1 MSVSLG
7 HRDRVLRSIEDR
19 DVDRVACY
27 FAAEEETQAILHAR
41 LGLRDA
47 VEATRFFDADTIQA
61 TVYCAIPDL
70 SRVERAEDLDGLAWP
85 SREQVDLA
93 GAAARVR
100 EARATGLAV
109 LGGAWATF
117 FTGTRR
123 SMGEARY
130 LLAMA
135 DRPELIAEIVERAA
149 DGFLDINE
157 ALFSR
162 CADCI
167 DVFYF
172 GSDFGTQRSLFVSPD
187 AFRRVFLPHLARLT
201 EHARG
206 FGLKVMYHTCGAVAD
221 LIPDFIA
228 CGIDALDPVQVS
240 AAGMAPETL
249 AARFRGRIAFHG
261 GISTQALLPRATPAE
276 VRAATTATIR
286 ALGPSGYIAGPD
298 QWLLPDT
305 PIENM
310 VAMYEAV
317 RDYKVG

>member
-1 MSVSLG
+1 MRAALG
-7 HRDRVLRSIEDR
+7 HRDRVIRSIEHR

-47 VEATRFFDADTIQA
+47 VEGTRFFDADTIQA
-61 TVYCAIPDL
+61 TVYYAIPDL
-70 SRVERAEDLDGLAWP
+70 SRAERAEDLEGLAWP
-85 SREQVDLA
+85 SRERADLD
-93 GAAARVR
+93 AAVARVR
-100 EARATGLAV
+100 DARATGLTV
-109 LGGAWATF
+109 LSGAWATI

-135 DRPELIAEIVERAA
+135 DQPELIAEIVRRAA

-157 ALFSR
+157 ALFSQ

-167 DVFYF
+167 DVLYF
-172 GSDFGTQRSLFVSPD
+172 GSDFGTQRSLFISPE
-187 AFRRVFLPHLARLT
+187 AFRRVFLPHLARLA

-221 LIPDFIA
+221 LIPDFIG
-228 CGIDALDPVQVS
+228 CGIDVLDPVQVS
-240 AAGMAPETL
+240 AAGMAPGTL
-249 AARFRGRIAFHG
+249 AARFRGHIAFHG
-261 GISTQALLPRATPAE
+261 GISTQTLLPRATPAE
-276 VRAATTATIR
+276 VRAATTETIR
-286 ALGPSGYIAGPD
+286 ALGPTGYIAGPD

-317 RDYKVG
+317 RNYRIA

>member
-1 MSVSLG
+1 MSASLG
-7 HRDRVLRSIEDR
+7 HRDRVMRSIEHR

-27 FAAEEETQAILHAR
+27 FAAEEETQAMLHAR
-41 LGLRDA
+41 LGLSDA
-47 VEATRFFDADTIQA
+47 LEATRFFDADTIQA
-61 TVYCAIPDL
+61 TIYCAIPDL
-70 SRVERAEDLDGLAWP
+70 SRVERIEELDGLVWP
-85 SREQVDLA
+85 SRDQVDLA
-93 GAAARVR
+93 GAVARVR

-109 LGGAWATF
+109 LSGAWATI

-123 SMGEARY
+123 SMGEAEY

-135 DRPELIAEIVERAA
+135 DQPELIAEIVRRTA

-157 ALFSR
+157 ALFSQ

-172 GSDFGTQRSLFVSPD
+172 GSDFGTQRSLFISPE
-187 AFRRVFLPHLARLT
+187 AFRRLFLPHLARLA

-228 CGIDALDPVQVS
+228 CGIDVLDPVQVS
-240 AAGMAPETL
+240 AASMAPEAL

-261 GISTQALLPRATPAE
+261 GISTQTLLPRATPAE
-276 VRAATTATIR
+276 VRSVTTETIR
-286 ALGPSGYIAGPD
+286 ALGPTGYIAGPD
-298 QWLLPDT
+298 QWLMPDT
-305 PIENM
+305 PIENI

-317 RDYKVG
+317 REYRLA

>member
-1 MSVSLG
+1 MGASLG
-7 HRDRVLRSIEDR
+7 HRDRVIRSIEHR

-27 FAAEEETQAILHAR
+27 FAAEEETQAMLEAR
-41 LGLRDA
+41 LDLKD
-47 VEATRFFDADTIQA
+47 VLEATRFFDADTIQA
-61 TVYCAIPDL
+61 TINCAIPDL
-70 SRVERAEDLDGLAWP
+70 SRVERIEDLDGLAWP
-85 SREQVDLA
+85 GRDRVDLT
-93 GAAARVR
+93 GAVERVR
-100 EARATGLAV
+100 QARATGLAV
-109 LGGAWATF
+109 LSGVWATI

-123 SMGEARY
+123 SMGETEY
-130 LLAMA
+130 LLAMT
-135 DRPELIAEIVERAA
+135 DRPELIAEIVRRAA

-157 ALFSR
+157 ALFSE

-172 GSDFGTQRSLFVSPD
+172 GSDFGTQRSLFISPD
-187 AFRRVFLPHLARLT
+187 AFRRVFLPHLARLA

-228 CGIDALDPVQVS
+228 CGIDVLDPVQVS

-261 GISTQALLPRATPAE
+261 GVSTQTLLPRATPDE
-276 VRAATTATIR
+276 VRAATTETIR
-286 ALGPSGYIAGPD
+286 ALGPTGYIAGPD

-305 PIENM
+305 PVENM
-310 VAMYEAV
+310 LAMYEAV
-317 RDYKVG
+317 RDHRAA

>member
-1 MSVSLG
+1 MRAALG
-7 HRDRVLRSIEDR
+7 HRDRVMRSIEHR

-27 FAAEEETQAILHAR
+27 FAAEEETQAMLHAR

-47 VEATRFFDADTIQA
+47 LEATRFFDADTFQA

-70 SRVERAEDLDGLAWP
+70 SRVERIEELDGLVWP
-85 SREQVDLA
+85 SRDQVDLA
-93 GAAARVR
+93 GAVARVR

-109 LGGAWATF
+109 LSGAWATI

-123 SMGEARY
+123 SMGEAKY

-135 DRPELIAEIVERAA
+135 DQPELIAEIVRRAA
-149 DGFLDINE
+149 NGFLDINE
-157 ALFSR
+157 ALFSQ
-162 CADCI
+162 CADSI

-172 GSDFGTQRSLFVSPD
+172 GSDFGTQRSLFISPE
-187 AFRRVFLPHLARLT
+187 AFRQFFLPHLARLT

-228 CGIDALDPVQVS
+228 CGIDVLDPVQVS
-240 AAGMAPETL
+240 AASMAPEAL

-261 GISTQALLPRATPAE
+261 GISTQTLLPRATPAE
-276 VRAATTATIR
+276 VRSVTTETIR
-286 ALGPSGYIAGPD
+286 ALGPTGYIAGPD

-310 VAMYEAV
+310 LAMYEAV
-317 RDYKVG
+317 RDYKVA

>member
-1 MSVSLG
+1 M
-7 HRDRVLRSIEDR
+7 RAIEHR

-27 FAAEEETQAILHAR
+27 FAAEEETQAMLHAR
-41 LGLRDA
+41 LGLRDV

-70 SRVERAEDLDGLAWP
+70 SRVERTEDLEGLVWP
-85 SREQVDLA
+85 SRDQVDLA
-93 GAAARVR
+93 GAVERVR
-100 EARATGLAV
+100 QARATGLAV
-109 LGGAWATF
+109 LSGAWATI

-135 DRPELIAEIVERAA
+135 DQPELIADIVRRAA
-149 DGFLDINE
+149 NGFLDINE
-157 ALFSR
+157 ALFSQ

-172 GSDFGTQRSLFVSPD
+172 GSDFGTQRSLFISPE
-187 AFRRVFLPHLARLT
+187 AFRRLFLPHLARLA

-206 FGLKVMYHTCGAVAD
+206 FGLKVMFHTCGAVAD
-221 LIPDFIA
+221 LIPDLMA
-228 CGIDALDPVQVS
+228 CGIDVLDPVQVS
-240 AAGMAPETL
+240 AAAMAPETL

-261 GISTQALLPRATPAE
+261 GISTQTLLPRATPAE
-276 VRAATTATIR
+276 VRSVTTETIR
-286 ALGPSGYIAGPD
+286 ALGPTGYIAGPD

-310 VAMYEAV
+310 LAMYEAV
-317 RDYKVG
+317 RDYKAA

>member
-1 MSVSLG
+1 MRAALG
-7 HRDRVLRSIEDR
+7 HRDRVMRSIEHG

-27 FAAEEETQAILHAR
+27 FAAEEETQAMLHAR
-41 LGLRDA
+41 LGLTGV
-47 VEATRFFDADTIQA
+47 VEATRFFDADTIRA
-61 TVYCAIPDL
+61 TVYCAIL
-70 SRVERAEDLDGLAWP
+70 EGLAWP
-85 SREQVDLA
+85 SRERVDLA
-93 GAAARVR
+93 GAAARAR
-100 EARATGLAV
+100 DARATGLGV
-109 LGGAWATF
+109 LSGAWATI

-123 SMGEARY
+123 SMGEAEY

-135 DRPELIAEIVERAA
+135 DQPELIAEIVRRAA

-172 GSDFGTQRSLFVSPD
+172 GSDFGTQRSLFISPE
-187 AFRRVFLPHLARLT
+187 ASRRFFLPHLARLA

-206 FGLKVMYHTCGAVAD
+206 FGLKVMFHTCGAVAD
-221 LIPDFIA
+221 LIPDLIA

-240 AAGMAPETL
+240 AAAMAPETL
-249 AARFRGRIAFHG
+249 AARFRERIAFHG
-261 GISTQALLPRATPAE
+261 GISTQTLLPRATPAE

>member
-1 MSVSLG
+1 MRAALG
-7 HRDRVLRSIEDR
+7 HRDRVMRSIEHR

-27 FAAEEETQAILHAR
+27 FAAEEETQAMLHAR

-47 VEATRFFDADTIQA
+47 LEATRFFDADTFQA

-70 SRVERAEDLDGLAWP
+70 SRVERIEELDGLVWP
-85 SREQVDLA
+85 SRDQVDLA
-93 GAAARVR
+93 GAVARVR

-109 LGGAWATF
+109 LSGAWATI

-123 SMGEARY
+123 SMGEAEY
-130 LLAMA
+130 LLAMP
-135 DRPELIAEIVERAA
+135 DQPELIAEIVRRTA

-157 ALFSR
+157 ALFSQ

-172 GSDFGTQRSLFVSPD
+172 GSDFGTQRSLFISPE
-187 AFRRVFLPHLARLT
+187 AFRQFFLPHLARLT

-228 CGIDALDPVQVS
+228 CGIDVLDPVQVS
-240 AAGMAPETL
+240 AASMAPEAL

-261 GISTQALLPRATPAE
+261 GISTQTLLPRATPAE
-276 VRAATTATIR
+276 VRSVTTETIR
-286 ALGPSGYIAGPD
+286 ALGPTGYIAGPD

-310 VAMYEAV
+310 LAMYEAV
-317 RDYKVG
+317 RDYKVA

>member
-1 MSVSLG
+1 MRAALG
-7 HRDRVLRSIEDR
+7 HRDRVIRSIEHA

-27 FAAEEETQAILHAR
+27 FAAEEETQAMLHAR

-47 VEATRFFDADTIQA
+47 VEATRFFEADTIQA
-61 TVYCAIPDL
+61 TVYCTMPDL
-70 SRVERAEDLDGLAWP
+70 SRVERIEDLDGLEWP
-85 SREQVDLA
+85 SRDQVDLR
-93 GAAARVR
+93 GAVERVR
-100 EARATGLAV
+100 QARATGLAV
-109 LGGAWATF
+109 LGGAWATI

-123 SMGEARY
+123 SMGEAEY

-135 DRPELIAEIVERAA
+135 DRPELIAEIVRRAA

-157 ALFSR
+157 ALFSE
-162 CADCI
+162 CAECI

-172 GSDFGTQRSLFVSPD
+172 GSDLGTQRSLFVSPD
-187 AFRRVFLPHLARLT
+187 AVRRIFLPHLARLT

-221 LIPDFIA
+221 LIADFIA
-228 CGIDALDPVQVS
+228 CGIDVLDPVQVS
-240 AAGMAPETL
+240 AAGMAPEAL

-261 GISTQALLPRATPAE
+261 GISTQTLLPRATPEE
-276 VRAATTATIR
+276 VRAATRETIR

-305 PIENM
+305 PVENV

-317 RDYKVG
+317 RDYRAA